1 MLRICAATLVALVL
15 VPVEF
20 HAVSPRSMSMVLPVG
35 PTMSWESP
43 CSTSNQYTLSSPWRQ
58 VPEVEQDGA
67 AARSDRPMRRRLMVV
82 RLPGGRRGGGGRWAA
97 RIVVERSVSRVP
109 GAGQFPVLRA
119 TVTGGLPGAAGCSPP
134 RGGAAHP
141 GPAGVTLEA

>member
-1 MLRICAATLVALVL
+1 MLRICAATRVALVV

-67 AARSDRPMRRRLMVV
+67 AASALGGGGARVVLMRAAGRGDGPRRRRLM
-82 RLPGGRRGGGGRWAA
+82 GGRLRGGRGGGGGRWAA
-97 RIVVERSVSRVP
+97 RIVV
-109 GAGQFPVLRA
+109 
-119 TVTGGLPGAAGCSPP
+119 
-134 RGGAAHP
+134 
-141 GPAGVTLEA
+141 

>member
-43 CSTSNQYTLSSPWRQ
+43 CSTSNQYTLSAPWRQ
-58 VPEVEQDGA
+58 VPEVEQDGAAASALGASAAPVVLMRA

-82 RLPGGRRGGGGRWAA
+82 RLPGGRRGGVAHRGRTD
-97 RIVVERSVSRVP
+97 S
-109 GAGQFPVLRA
+109 G
-119 TVTGGLPGAAGCSPP
+119 
-134 RGGAAHP
+134 
-141 GPAGVTLEA
+141 